1 MSALLRSRITI
12 LHFIRRRNVKV
23 VDKNKILQKN
33 DVAFQN
39 ILGMFETWNCVF
51 GGSYKTQNYIAASV
65 NFILKV

>member
-1 MSALLRSRITI
+1 M
-12 LHFIRRRNVKV
+12 

-51 GGSYKTQNYIAASV
+51 GGSYKTRNYITASV
-65 NFILKV
+65 NLYIESINGVTKLL